1 MVYEGPGVVSR
12 IRKELAELML
22 QNGQRRLEDVVG
34 LDHVDLFWKKQEAR
48 ESKRRNE
55 EKTFVVE

>member
-1 MVYEGPGVVSR
+1 VSR

-34 LDHVDLFWKKQEAR
+34 LDHVDLYWKKQEAR